1 MGNNLWLVLHSW
13 FRNTPA
19 VGVLPV
25 NFCFWIEFHT
35 VNVSVNK
42 PIRDGVILATPD
54 RVLVRRTAFRCQMS
68 EFSNVF
74 KNVSKVSSITTIL
87 ISAWKIW
94 VSIWNINI
102 WNINWFRSF
111 LLQISDYKFVSTPVD
126 FVIIAKNCLG
136 SIYGSLQ
143 RMPHVWWTNRVE
155 RNTTLWTR
163 EGNKKGG
170 REKIDA
176 NLWGMRQN
184 WYRYQTWKD
193 WNIKNTFRPVHTIY
207 QFLLAEF
214 HRVIS
219 HDLKLK

>member
-54 RVLVRRTAFRCQMS
+54 RVLVRCTAFRCQMP

-74 KNVSKVSSITTIL
+74 KNVSKVSPITTIL

-94 VSIWNINI
+94 VSIWNINLL
-102 WNINWFRSF
+102 RSF
-111 LLQISDYKFVSTPVD
+111 LLQISDYKFVSTQVD

-136 SIYGSLQ
+136 IIYGSFK
-143 RMPHVWWTNRVE
+143 RMTHVWWTKRVE

-170 REKIDA
+170 RDKIDA
-176 NLWGMRQN
+176 NLWRMRQI
-184 WYRYQTWKD
+184 WYRYQTWRD
-193 WNIKNTFRPVHTIY
+193 WNIKIPSAQYTQSISSCSLNSTD
-207 QFLLAEF
+207 LL
-214 HRVIS
+214 VMIWN
-219 HDLKLK
+219 